1 MALLICSVFQNK
13 KFFYCKNKW
22 YILQIGQKRFETP
35 LHFPFVHH
43 PSLNKPYLTTLL
55 YIYNNFSTKCVGRKT
70 LINHVSPRIM
80 SLFWT
85 AAAAGVNFFQNV
97 GEFITANFSSKF
109 IYCCNKSGT
118 FRTFFISK
126 RIWLIPIPV
135 AKRFTI
141 TILLQ
146 LYD

>member
-1 MALLICSVFQNK
+1 MF
-13 KFFYCKNKW
+13 
-22 YILQIGQKRFETP
+22 QKRP
-35 LHFPFVHH
+35 LWLVVGEIKVLLLRYTDLKHLFHFPLVHH

-97 GEFITANFSSKF
+97 GEFITASFSSKF

-118 FRTFFISK
+118 FRTLFISK